1 MNEYFKKIML
11 SFVPD
16 TESLN
21 LVKTK
26 LGDSLTHA
34 FQDSPIGKTLAS
46 GFSSALKGE
55 NPLKSMLKTSIEEF
69 SKIIDNALDELNNM
83 LQFSQLSSAK
93 TREYAFGY
101 GMSSSQAY
109 GFEKAMQMVGLSSEE
124 DLWYMNPQEQRQFY
138 DAMTKYSERY
148 SQLYDQ
154 GFFETLQEYQYEM
167 EEFKLDMQLEII
179 EFFMNNK
186 DTIMTVLKFLMKS
199 GEYVVQALGW
209 IVDFFNTNER
219 SSSQRAAD
227 TMDIINSHS
236 STTNKQTNVK
246 IDNTFNNV
254 SNSDQTWLANAGAMT
269 YEQVVQALGG
279 V

>member
-1 MNEYFKKIML
+1 MDEYFKKIML

-16 TESLN
+16 SESLN

-34 FQDSPIGKTLAS
+34 FQDSPIGKTLAT
-46 GFSSALKGE
+46 GFTSALKGD
-55 NPLKSMLKTSIEEF
+55 NFLKSMFMTAFDEF
-69 SKIIDNALDELNNM
+69 AKIVDNALDELDNM
-83 LQFSQLSSAK
+83 LEFSQLSSEK

-109 GFEKAMQMVGLSSEE
+109 GFEKAMQLVGLSSEE

-138 DAMTKYSERY
+138 EAMTKYSERY

-167 EEFKLDMQLEII
+167 EEFKLDMQLEVI
-179 EFFMNNK
+179 EFFMDNK
-186 DTIMTVLKFLMKS
+186 DTIMTVLKFLMS
-199 GEYVVQALGW
+199 AGEFIVKALGW
-209 IVDFFNTNER
+209 IVDFFNMGER
-219 SSSQRAAD
+219 STSQRTAD

-236 STTNKQTNVK
+236 ISNSQTNVK

-254 SNSDQTWLANAGAMT
+254 SKSDQTWLANAGAMT
-269 YEQVVQALGG
+269 YEQVVRALGG

>member
-16 TESLN
+16 RESLN
-21 LVKTK
+21 LVSTK

-34 FQDSPIGKTLAS
+34 FQDSPIGKTLAT
-46 GFSSALKGE
+46 GFTSALKGD
-55 NPLKSMLKTSIEEF
+55 NFLKSMFKTSIDEF
-69 SKIIDNALDELNNM
+69 AKIVNAALDELDNM
-83 LQFSQLSSAK
+83 LEFSQLSSAK

-109 GFEKAMQMVGLSSEE
+109 GFEKAMNLVGLSSEE

-138 DAMTKYSERY
+138 EAMTKYSERY

-167 EEFKLDMQLEII
+167 EEFKLDMQLEVI

-186 DTIMTVLKFLMKS
+186 DTIMTVLKFLMS
-199 GEYVVQALGW
+199 AGEFIVQALGW
-209 IVDFFNTNER
+209 IVDFFNMNER

-236 STTNKQTNVK
+236 TTNKQTNVK

-254 SNSDQTWLANAGAMT
+254 ASSDQTWLANAGAMT